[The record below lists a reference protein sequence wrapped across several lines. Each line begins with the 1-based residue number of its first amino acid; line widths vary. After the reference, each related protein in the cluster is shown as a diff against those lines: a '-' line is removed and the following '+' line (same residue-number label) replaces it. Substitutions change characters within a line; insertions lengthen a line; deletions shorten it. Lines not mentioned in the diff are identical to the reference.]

1 MRRISLNNLEKQ
13 HLIRRQSL
21 DESNYF
27 QSILQESYRLNL
39 LSVTEYE
46 TIQVQSIQLLAKQ
59 VQRYTGGE
67 SSSVKVETAQSIM
80 QSIFYVI
87 GSYLKTFPEVEIGV
101 AVLKQKAVLELY
113 QHGKKLIAEQL
124 ASAKQLLIDIQTDG
138 FITDN
143 QAYNDT
149 LWDGIPPFFTDYD
162 VNFAAH
168 DTPASIDYPL
178 CNDKMDLVGIE
189 YISNYLETLCLENKF
204 LNLFPLQA
212 INRLLQGFDDHHK
225 DLLINIFG
233 LVLTNA
239 LGCVLVNKT
248 INVLNIEPK
257 EREYLQ
263 QKLLNLSNIELN
275 NRLHETLM
283 QLCKELKLSD
293 RLLQKHMTAIIP
305 DLSVRLKNALEN
317 NRLESIFISFKISFK
332 ENQLQSVLFEEGN
345 KMDDELFRSIVNE
358 IKECRYV
365 SDKIAIIQKEI
376 HSVSDFIDILGSY
389 CIFDDEFTDIFQSL
403 GDMELALLMKM
414 LPTDSIIDSDIHFT
428 ENEKEWHNRLDSFFK
443 DLNITRQKRIRKLVE
458 DIRIASYSDLS
469 VSRLCTQSKS
479 TD

>member
-1 MRRISLNNLEKQ
+1 MNKLEKQ
-13 HLIRRQSL
+13 QPIIKRQNL
-21 DESNYF
+21 NESDYF

-46 TIQVQSIQLLAKQ
+46 TIQVQSLQLLAKQ

-80 QSIFYVI
+80 QSILYVI
-87 GSYLKTFPEVEIGV
+87 GSYLKTFPEAELGL
-101 AVLKQKAVLELY
+101 AALKQKPLLELY
-113 QHGKKLIAEQL
+113 QHGKKLITAQL

-149 LWDGIPPFFTDYD
+149 IQNAIPPFFTDYD

-204 LNLFPLQA
+204 LDLFPMPA
-212 INRLLQGFDDHHK
+212 ISRLLQGFNDHHK

-239 LGCVLVNKT
+239 LGCVLLGKT
-248 INVLNIEPK
+248 ITLLNIEPK

-263 QKLLNLSNIELN
+263 QKLLNLSHTELN
-275 NRLHETLM
+275 NRLHKTLR
-283 QLCKELKLSD
+283 QLCIDLDLSD
-293 RLLQKHMTAIIP
+293 RSLKNHMIGIIP

-317 NRLESIFISFKISFK
+317 NRLESIFISFKD
-332 ENQLQSVLFEEGN
+332 NPLQSVLFEEGN
-345 KMDDELFRSIVNE
+345 KMDDELFRSIANE

-376 HSVSDFIDILGSY
+376 HSISDFIDILGSY
-389 CIFDDEFTDIFQSL
+389 CIFDNEFTDIFQSL
-403 GDMELALLMKM
+403 GDMELALLLKM
-414 LPTDSIIDSDIHFT
+414 VPSGNIIDSDIHFT
-428 ENEKEWHNRLDSFFK
+428 ESEKEWHNRLNTFFSE
-443 DLNITRQKRIRKLVE
+443 LRLPRQKRIRKLVGN
-458 DIRIASYSDLS
+458 I
-469 VSRLCTQSKS
+469 VVHP
-479 TD
+479 